1 MSKIHVMSEVLA
13 NKIAA
18 GEVIERVSSV
28 VKELVENSIDA
39 KSKSIKIDLVN
50 AGIKSLTVTDDGIG
64 MESDDA
70 LLAFSRHATS
80 KLLRDDDLFFINT
93 LGFRGEALPSIASVS
108 KVILKT
114 STGNAGTLIEIH
126 GGKLIKEEKSDA
138 RIGTTFTV
146 SDLFYNTPA
155 RLKYLKSETTEL
167 SSIAMYIEKL
177 ALTHPEIK
185 FTLTNNDKVIVSTS
199 GSNNLLKTIYE
210 IYGYLVSSNMV
221 SINASSEDYDING
234 YVCKPTILKS
244 NRNHMTT
251 MVNGRI
257 VKNIELN
264 KAINDAYYTYKPDIK
279 YPIVVINIETDPT
292 IIDVNIHPTKQDIKF
307 SKQYELNELVTKTI
321 KEALYK
327 ALLIP
332 KIEVKEKINDN
343 EIGIL
348 NEYNKPIINNNEAK
362 EYVINKDLKVLNDEQ
377 VKFDFRKV
385 ESNVNSDITK
395 EKVNDDN
402 KNETL
407 KKLELY
413 PCGLVMGTY
422 IVCENEN
429 NMYLIDQHAAQER
442 VNYERYLKHLKEQDI
457 HITNLLIPYT
467 IELNPSDYIKFNERK
482 NILTDMG
489 FGIEEFGINTLVFK
503 SHPSWLLPGFEFES
517 INKLVDLVINDY
529 NIDRIKFYDSVS
541 KTLACKMSVKGNTR
555 ITQDAMQT
563 IIDDL
568 VLCDNPYNCPH
579 GRPTII
585 TFTKY
590 ELERM
595 FKRVMN

>member
-50 AGIKSLTVTDDGIG
+50 AGIKSLTVTDDGTG

-80 KLLRDDDLFFINT
+80 KLLKDDDLFFINT

-108 KVILKT
+108 KVVLKT
-114 STGNAGTLIEIH
+114 STGEVGTLIEIN
-126 GGKLIKEEKSDA
+126 GGKLIRQEKSDS
-138 RIGTTFTV
+138 RRGTTFNV

-167 SSIAMYIEKL
+167 SSIVMYIEKL

-185 FTLTNNDKVIVSTS
+185 FTLTNNDKIIVSTS

-210 IYGYLVSSNMV
+210 IYGYVVSSNMI
-221 SINASSEDYDING
+221 SINASDEDYDING
-234 YVCKPTILKS
+234 YVCKPNILKS

-251 MVNGRI
+251 IVNGRI

-307 SKQYELNELVTKTI
+307 SKQYELNELITKTI
-321 KEALYK
+321 REALYK

-332 KIEVKEKINDN
+332 KIEVKEKIGDN
-343 EIGIL
+343 EINIL
-348 NEYNKPIINNNEAK
+348 NEYNEPIKNDEVK
-362 EYVINKDLKVLNDEQ
+362 EYVINKNLKALNDEQ

-385 ESNVNSDITK
+385 ESSVNNDITK
-395 EKVNDDN
+395 EKITDDN

-482 NILTDMG
+482 NILTELG
-489 FGIEEFGINTLVFK
+489 FTIEEFGINTIVFK
-503 SHPSWLLPGFEFES
+503 SHPSWLLPGYEFES

-529 NIDRIKFYDSVS
+529 NIDRIKFYDSIS

>member
-50 AGIKSLTVTDDGIG
+50 AGIKSLTITDDGVG

-80 KLLRDDDLFFINT
+80 KLLKDDDLFFINT

-167 SSIAMYIEKL
+167 SSIVMYIEKL

-210 IYGYLVSSNMV
+210 IYGYLVSSNMI

-234 YVCKPTILKS
+234 YVCKPSILKS

-251 MVNGRI
+251 IVNGRI

-321 KEALYK
+321 KDALYK

-332 KIEVKEKINDN
+332 KIEVKEKISDN

-362 EYVINKDLKVLNDEQ
+362 EYVINKNLKILNDEQ

-385 ESNVNSDITK
+385 ESNVNSNVIKDR
-395 EKVNDDN
+395 VNEDN

-482 NILTDMG
+482 KVLTDMG
-489 FGIEEFGINTLVFK
+489 FGIEEFGINTIVFK

-517 INKLVDLVINDY
+517 IQKLVDLVINDY

>member
-50 AGIKSLTVTDDGIG
+50 AGIKSLTVTDDGVG

-80 KLLRDDDLFFINT
+80 KLLKDDDLFFINT

-138 RIGTTFTV
+138 RIGTTFIV

-167 SSIAMYIEKL
+167 SSIVMYIEKL

-210 IYGYLVSSNMV
+210 IYGYLVSSNMI

-234 YVCKPTILKS
+234 YVCKPSILKS
-244 NRNHMTT
+244 NRNHITT
-251 MVNGRI
+251 IVNGRI

-321 KEALYK
+321 KESLYK

-332 KIEVKEKINDN
+332 KIEVKEKTSDN
-343 EIGIL
+343 EISIL
-348 NEYNKPIINNNEAK
+348 NEYNEPIKNNDAK
-362 EYVINKDLKVLNDEQ
+362 EYVINKDLKALNDEQ

-385 ESNVNSDITK
+385 ESNVNNDISK
-395 EKVNDDN
+395 DKVNDYN
-402 KNETL
+402 KNDTL

-482 NILTDMG
+482 NVLTDMG
-489 FGIEEFGINTLVFK
+489 FGIEEFGINTIVFK
-503 SHPSWLLPGFEFES
+503 SHPSWLLSGFEFES
-517 INKLVDLVINDY
+517 IEKLVDLVINDY

>member
-50 AGIKSLTVTDDGIG
+50 AGIKSLTVTDDGVG

-108 KVILKT
+108 KVTLKT

-126 GGKLIKEEKSDA
+126 GGKLIRQEKSDA

-210 IYGYLVSSNMV
+210 IYGYLVSSNMI

-234 YVCKPTILKS
+234 YVCKPSILKS

-251 MVNGRI
+251 IVNGRI

-348 NEYNKPIINNNEAK
+348 NEYNEPIINNNEAK
-362 EYVINKDLKVLNDEQ
+362 EYVINKDLEVLNDEQ

-385 ESNVNSDITK
+385 ENNANSDITK
-395 EKVNDDN
+395 EKVNDSN

-489 FGIEEFGINTLVFK
+489 FGIEEFGINTIAFK
-503 SHPSWLLPGFEFES
+503 SHPNWLLPGFEFES
-517 INKLVDLVINDY
+517 IEKLIDLVINDY

>member
-1 MSKIHVMSEVLA
+1 MSKIHVMSEILA

-50 AGIKSLTVTDDGIG
+50 AGLKSLTVTDDGIG

-80 KLLRDDDLFFINT
+80 KLLKDDDLFFINT

-114 STGNAGTLIEIH
+114 STGNTGTLIEIH

-167 SSIAMYIEKL
+167 SSIVMYIEKL

-210 IYGYLVSSNMV
+210 IYGYLVSSNMI

-251 MVNGRI
+251 IVNGRI

-332 KIEVKEKINDN
+332 KIEIKEKTSDN
-343 EIGIL
+343 EISIL
-348 NEYNKPIINNNEAK
+348 NEYNEPINNNDAK

-377 VKFDFRKV
+377 VKFDFKKV
-385 ESNVNSDITK
+385 VSDVNSDITK
-395 EKVNDDN
+395 EKINDDN

-482 NILTDMG
+482 NVLTDMG
-489 FGIEEFGINTLVFK
+489 FGIEEFGINTIIFK
-503 SHPSWLLPGFEFES
+503 SHPTWLLNGFEFES
-517 INKLVDLVINDY
+517 IEKLVDLVINDY

-555 ITQDAMQT
+555 ITPEAMQT

-568 VLCDNPYNCPH
+568 VICDNPYNCPH

>member
-80 KLLRDDDLFFINT
+80 KLLKDDDLFFINT

-114 STGNAGTLIEIH
+114 STGNAGTLIEIN
-126 GGKLIKEEKSDA
+126 GGKLIRQEKSDA

-167 SSIAMYIEKL
+167 SSIVMYIEKL

-210 IYGYLVSSNMV
+210 IYGYLVSSNMI

-234 YVCKPTILKS
+234 YVCKPSILKS

-251 MVNGRI
+251 IVNGRI

-332 KIEVKEKINDN
+332 KIEVKEKISDN
-343 EIGIL
+343 EISIL
-348 NEYNKPIINNNEAK
+348 NEYNEPIKNNDAK

-385 ESNVNSDITK
+385 ENNVNTDIIK

-482 NILTDMG
+482 SILTDMG
-489 FGIEEFGINTLVFK
+489 FGIEEFGINTLIFK
-503 SHPSWLLPGFEFES
+503 SHPTWLLTGYENES
-517 INKLVDLVINDY
+517 IEKLVDLVINDY

-555 ITQDAMQT
+555 ITPEAMQT

-568 VLCDNPYNCPH
+568 VVCDNPYNCPH

>member
-50 AGIKSLTVTDDGIG
+50 AGIKSLTITDDGVG

-80 KLLRDDDLFFINT
+80 KLLKDDDLFFINT

-167 SSIAMYIEKL
+167 SSIVMYIEKL

-210 IYGYLVSSNMV
+210 IYGYLVSSNMI
-221 SINASSEDYDING
+221 SINASSEDYDISG
-234 YVCKPTILKS
+234 YVCKPSILKS

-251 MVNGRI
+251 IVNGRI

-321 KEALYK
+321 KDALYK

-332 KIEVKEKINDN
+332 KIEVKEKISDN

-362 EYVINKDLKVLNDEQ
+362 EYVINKNLKILNDEQ

-385 ESNVNSDITK
+385 ESNVNSNVIKDR
-395 EKVNDDN
+395 VNEDN
-402 KNETL
+402 KNEKL

-482 NILTDMG
+482 KVLTDMG
-489 FGIEEFGINTLVFK
+489 FGIEEFGINTIVFK

-517 INKLVDLVINDY
+517 IQKLVDLVINDY

>member
-50 AGIKSLTVTDDGIG
+50 AGIKSLTVTDDGVG

-108 KVILKT
+108 KVTLKT

-126 GGKLIKEEKSDA
+126 GGKLIRQEKSDA

-167 SSIAMYIEKL
+167 SSIVMYIEKL

-210 IYGYLVSSNMV
+210 MYGYLVSSNMI

-234 YVCKPTILKS
+234 YVCKPSILKS

-251 MVNGRI
+251 IVNGRI

-348 NEYNKPIINNNEAK
+348 NEYNEPIINNNEAK

-385 ESNVNSDITK
+385 ENNANSDITK
-395 EKVNDDN
+395 EKVNDSN

-489 FGIEEFGINTLVFK
+489 FGIEEFGINTIAFK
-503 SHPSWLLPGFEFES
+503 SHPNWLLSGFEFES
-517 INKLVDLVINDY
+517 IEKLIDLVINDY